1 MGGVTGRPVSCDA
14 DAMVRVRERVTT
26 VSARAQTWIDELDPT
41 SRKGVAIDAWRR
53 YKAVDG
59 PLQSALLSL
68 YMLVAVLPALLVIEE
83 YFDSHPAALANRL
96 VHHYGLSAATATLLR
111 SVLADNR
118 VHELGSA
125 LFAIA
130 GALFF
135 GLGFGRVLQLVHMRA
150 WRVSVPSRATDHG
163 LYAAVLLALYG
174 LIVLLLFELNELS
187 GSPSWASRVLTLG
200 WAALLVLFFTWA
212 PSLLLHRQ
220 ISQRDLLPGAVLTA
234 VGLVVLTIVS
244 RFVMERWVNLYARDY
259 GGLGVVL
266 AIYFWIAF
274 YSFVIVA
281 AASLAPALAQRRHGT
296 V

>member
-1 MGGVTGRPVSCDA
+1 MA
-14 DAMVRVRERVTT
+14 KVRERVTA
-26 VSARAQTWIDELDPT
+26 VSDRTQAWIDEQDPT

-53 YKAVDG
+53 YRVVEG

-96 VHHYGLSAATATLLR
+96 VSHYGLNAATATALR
-111 SVLADNR
+111 SVLADSR

-150 WRVSVPSRATDHG
+150 WRVSVPTRATDQG

-174 LIVLLLFELNELS
+174 LIVLFLFQLNELS
-187 GSPSWASRVLTLG
+187 GNPWAGRVLALG
-200 WAALLVLFFTWA
+200 WLALLVLFFTWA
-212 PSLLLHRQ
+212 PSFLLHGQ
-220 ISQRDLLPGAVLTA
+220 VSQRDLRPGAVLTA
-234 VGLVVLTIVS
+234 VGLVVITIVS
-244 RFVMERWVNLYARDY
+244 RFVMEAWINLYASDY

-266 AIYFWIAF
+266 AIYFGIAF
-274 YSFVIVA
+274 YSFVIVG
-281 AASLAPALAQRRHGT
+281 AASLAPALAQRRNVPPNGRSRL
-296 V
+296 